1 MNVFK
6 ILIYIIIGMFA
17 ISSVCAATIYGAVYD
32 LSLKKVNN
40 ARVEIDTLPRQF
52 FIAQNGSYSFSVPFG
67 AYTIKAQSMQKNTV
81 LASVEENITV
91 KQDGD
96 YVLDLILFPDVE
108 EGIENVDID
117 VNSNI
122 PDSKNSKNY
131 ALLGFGILLLIIV
144 LIVAYYFYFIKYK
157 KSKRQKIQGVIPEKT
172 ETIET
177 GQDDELK
184 KLINIIKKEGNRI
197 TQKDIRKQIPLSEA
211 KISLM
216 IAELEHKGIIEK
228 IKKGRGNIII
238 LKSFRNDVSGEL
250 KNSKFLSKK

>member
-1 MNVFK
+1 MKFTKSMNVFK
-6 ILIYIIIGMFA
+6 VLICIIIGMFA
-17 ISSVCAATIYGAVYD
+17 TNSVSAVTIYGTVYD

-40 ARVEIDTLPRQF
+40 ARVEIDTFPRQF

-67 AYTIKAQSMQKNTV
+67 AYTIKAQLMQKNT
-81 LASVEENITV
+81 LFASAEENITV

-96 YVLDLILFPDVE
+96 YVLDIILFPNIE
-108 EGIENVDID
+108 EGFENVDID

-144 LIVAYYFYFIKYK
+144 LIVVYYFYFIKYK
-157 KSKRQKIQGVIPEKT
+157 KSKRRKIQEVIQEKT
-172 ETIET
+172 EPIET
-177 GQDDELK
+177 SQDDELK
-184 KLINIIKKEGNRI
+184 KLIEIIKKEGGRT
-197 TQKDIRKQIPLSEA
+197 TQKELRKQIPLSEA

-216 IAELEHKGIIEK
+216 IAELEHKSIIEK

-238 LKSFRNDVSGEL
+238 LK
-250 KNSKFLSKK
+250 K